1 MSASTVDNAVVVT
14 ITSATTAT
22 TTDGIEF
29 SAISG
34 AELQEQILDYAHHL
48 AASDDQP
55 VLLELRN
62 PATGRGDVI
71 EMTPDGTWHP
81 AHAAAPEPGHPEA
94 APVEPS
100 APPPVEMHE
109 HPIADDG
116 GHTGGQIV
124 APAAAPDVP
133 PVVDEQLAQPAADEA
148 ASQPGPVEAA
158 VEQDSP
164 WRGVTPGH
172 VSPNA
177 RPRSTP
183 TAERRSRG
191 PHVPPPASGRL
202 RTVWRRHR
210 TPLLVIGLITLV
222 ALVGIGVGAGRLIG
236 AAGGDTTPLDPATA
250 LAPPVATADPTSD
263 EVECPSRT
271 TGALTTG
278 RDPGNQTSGPNAIKA
293 FNYGYYKWR
302 SGNAARAVVS
312 SNAKVGTAITLQSYI
327 DVLDPN
333 MRYCLAITEKRTGP
347 RNTTVYEVVHTI
359 IPAAGGERQTF
370 RQDVT
375 TTVIGGKHW
384 VSEIDD
390 K

>member
-22 TTDGIEF
+22 TDGIQF

-81 AHAAAPEPGHPEA
+81 AHAAPEPGHPEA
-94 APVEPS
+94 APMEPS

-109 HPIADDG
+109 HPIADDD
-116 GHTGGQIV
+116 GHTGGQII

-148 ASQPGPVEAA
+148 ASQPGTVEA

-191 PHVPPPASGRL
+191 LHVPPPASGRL

-210 TPLLVIGLITLV
+210 TPLMVIGLITLV

-250 LAPPVATADPTSD
+250 PAPPVATADPTSD

>member
-1 MSASTVDNAVVVT
+1 M
-14 ITSATTAT
+14 
-22 TTDGIEF
+22 
-29 SAISG
+29 
-34 AELQEQILDYAHHL
+34 
-48 AASDDQP
+48 
-55 VLLELRN
+55 
-62 PATGRGDVI
+62 
-71 EMTPDGTWHP
+71 
-81 AHAAAPEPGHPEA
+81 
-94 APVEPS
+94 EPS

-148 ASQPGPVEAA
+148 ASQPGTVEA

-191 PHVPPPASGRL
+191 LHVPPPASGRL

-250 LAPPVATADPTSD
+250 PAPPVATADPTSD

>member
-14 ITSATTAT
+14 ITSATTAA

-81 AHAAAPEPGHPEA
+81 AHAAPEPGHPEA

-116 GHTGGQIV
+116 GHTGGQII

-148 ASQPGPVEAA
+148 ASQPGTVEA

-375 TTVIGGKHW
+375 TTA
-384 VSEIDD
+384 VSYTHLTLPT
-390 K
+390 KG